1 MGSDITQLRVLQII
15 GTTDADEVNC
25 SALDLHQGLSQ
36 RGAQVRTLALAP
48 GRAAGLGTAVP
59 SMAPTTRSLS
69 AHTQFRREQRWADV
83 VVLFGAAP
91 AAAAGITSIRNA
103 VPTVMVLGDDAARW
117 RDAPVPSRAIRV
129 VSSAAA
135 VVVDT
140 DADADMGPRLG
151 LDPAVLRVLPIGVTV
166 GTVVSPARRRAARD
180 ALGLDPGGIVAHL
193 PAART
198 GTGAG
203 TSAATADGDAVIA
216 AASGLDVQWTRSG
229 VADGAVVH
237 FGGADA
243 PDHDELALAAADL
256 VVQVGEPNATPPRS
270 LLVGAAAGLAPVAPR
285 SGSGDLVD
293 DTTGWESLADAVDA
307 GAEEI
312 HRRGAAAAVRV
323 AERYDLHASVDRWID
338 LLASVAQR

>member
-151 LDPAVLRVLPIGVTV
+151 LDPAVLRTL
-166 GTVVSPARRRAARD
+166 AA
-180 ALGLDPGGIVAHL
+180 GPPKGGPGGPGG
-193 PAART
+193 PAAQAAE
-198 GTGAG
+198 AG
-203 TSAATADGDAVIA
+203 QKQG
-216 AASGLDVQWTRSG
+216 
-229 VADGAVVH
+229 
-237 FGGADA
+237 
-243 PDHDELALAAADL
+243 
-256 VVQVGEPNATPPRS
+256 
-270 LLVGAAAGLAPVAPR
+270 
-285 SGSGDLVD
+285 
-293 DTTGWESLADAVDA
+293 
-307 GAEEI
+307 
-312 HRRGAAAAVRV
+312 
-323 AERYDLHASVDRWID
+323 
-338 LLASVAQR
+338 